1 MRENLKYAHQGLMIN
16 QNRFTHRYI
25 DLKLGNLCNLAC
37 RICNAWS
44 SSRLVD
50 DFKQA
55 GHKNPFWGKQ
65 NYDFK
70 WYENE
75 EYWQQLETV
84 PTYIDQIDLY
94 GGELFN
100 QNNNLNF

>member
-1 MRENLKYAHQGLMIN
+1 MIN

-25 DLKLGNLCNLAC
+25 DLKLGNLCNPLRVEYAMLGV
-37 RICNAWS
+37 AVW
-44 SSRLVD
+44 VD

-84 PTYIDQIDLY
+84 LSTLTQIDLY
-94 GGELFN
+94 GGEPLIKTTI
-100 QNNNLNF
+100 

>member
-1 MRENLKYAHQGLMIN
+1 MTNDKS
-16 QNRFTHRYI
+16 NRFTHRYI
-25 DLKLGNLCNLAC
+25 DLKWVTCVILAC

-44 SSRLVD
+44 SSWVD

-84 PTYIDQIDLY
+84 LLPTLTQLIYMAVN
-94 GGELFN
+94 LFN
-100 QNNNLNF
+100 QTTI

>member
-1 MRENLKYAHQGLMIN
+1 MPIQTNDN

-25 DLKLGNLCNLAC
+25 DLKLGNLCNLRVEYAMLGV
-37 RICNAWS
+37 AVW
-44 SSRLVD
+44 VD

-55 GHKNPFWGKQ
+55 DTKSFWGKQ

-84 PTYIDQIDLY
+84 LPTLTKLIYMAVN
-94 GGELFN
+94 FN